1 MFFKRKQKPA
11 MLNATP
17 VMGGAMFD
25 FATAERREALRR
37 DAGLL
42 PVKLAAKR
50 DACIE
55 RLGVAYQLHPQYDP
69 AKFPHHPRIGVART
83 DAIIERHNYRAGVD
97 L

>member
-1 MFFKRKQKPA
+1 MFFKRNEKPV
-11 MLNATP
+11 MGNATP
-17 VMGGAMFD
+17 VMGGRMYD
-25 FATAERREALRR
+25 FATAEKREFLRR
-37 DAGLL
+37 DAGFL

-50 DACIE
+50 DVSIE